1 MDKVL
6 AITAQGMRKKM
17 EYSGKIDFW
26 GLPDDEFMSC
36 ENILELVEN
45 YLQDMELNEEK
56 AEEEIIIYGY
66 VKKEINKDRLAI
78 WVIDELLERM
88 DDEYTIEEGNKKIAQ
103 YESTK
108 RAALRLVDS
117 IIADGYKV
125 ETLDKVCE
133 KKIKISDYIE
143 KES

>member
-1 MDKVL
+1 
-6 AITAQGMRKKM
+6 M
-17 EYSGKIDFW
+17 EYNGKIDFW
-26 GLPDDEFMSC
+26 GLPGDVLMDC
-36 ENILELVEN
+36 EDIAELVER
-45 YLQDMELNEEK
+45 YVADYEV
-56 AEEEIIIYGY
+56 AEEEITIYGY
-66 VKKEINKDRLAI
+66 VKKEINKDRLAD
-78 WVIDELLERM
+78 WVIDELLEHM